1 MKGSAQNLLQTTNQC
16 KGSLLLR
23 PSIFFLQR
31 LSLPLS
37 LMSLISTMISVI
49 VFIPSPKHPFFSSQ
63 NRAKSNIKKKNYS
76 FRGFLVIKHFTKDVS
91 AKELVL
97 KMIVDGPLPGNAVFN
112 FVITGYSQVV
122 EMGKAVEMFRLL

>member
-31 LSLPLS
+31 
-37 LMSLISTMISVI
+37 
-49 VFIPSPKHPFFSSQ
+49 
-63 NRAKSNIKKKNYS
+63 AKSNIKKINYS

>member
-49 VFIPSPKHPFFSSQ
+49 VFTPSPKHPFS
-63 NRAKSNIKKKNYS
+63 KSNIKKKNYS

>member
-1 MKGSAQNLLQTTNQC
+1 MIEC
-16 KGSLLLR
+16 LR
-23 PSIFFLQR
+23 NMRLIAFL
-31 LSLPLS
+31 
-37 LMSLISTMISVI
+37 I
-49 VFIPSPKHPFFSSQ
+49 V
-63 NRAKSNIKKKNYS
+63 
-76 FRGFLVIKHFTKDVS
+76 DS